1 MQKDQ
6 IEPIVR
12 AIVRQS
18 LAEMLGLNTS
28 PQDQPRRQWYR
39 SSDAAQHLDLDTPD
53 ALHDLRLAGDL
64 IEGRHWRDIS
74 SRNAKRP
81 TYQYHLGNCRA
92 FLESRRS

>member
-28 PQDQPRRQWYR
+28 QAQPQRQWYR
-39 SSDAAQHLDLDTPD
+39 PSDAAKHLDLDNPD
-53 ALHDLRLAGDL
+53 TLHDLRLAGDL

-74 SRNAKRP
+74 SRHAKRP
-81 TYQYHLGNCRA
+81 TYQYHVKNCRT
-92 FLESRRS
+92 FLESRRG